1 MNTPNLRI
9 RAGHPDF
16 LDLTWEKSLAE
27 WDHPRRLHLPKG
39 ISRHEVRFFG
49 YDTGIYAVKEISART
64 ARHEFEILRR
74 LEDIEAP
81 SVLPVGI
88 VERPWLDEDEEQSGA
103 VITEYLQH
111 AFSYRELLSGPGFGE
126 RRRQML
132 DAFALLLVELH
143 LLGCYWGD
151 CSLSNVLYRYDADQ
165 IAETMV
171 DAETAEMVP
180 ELSLGR
186 REDDIAIMIENV
198 AGGMADIAASRQVDL
213 DHADLTLGEDIA
225 ELYHWMWVYITHYS
239 LLPAP
244 ERFRIN
250 DRVRRIND
258 LGFEVVDLHL
268 STEEGG
274 HRLRIGVTVG
284 GRTFHQRRL
293 RELTG
298 VEASDEQSRQILNDL
313 AYYRADLAEMPA
325 DVAAIRWRAERFEP
339 LMAAI
344 RALTSRPSTDPVQAY
359 CDFLHH
365 RYVIST
371 SLGRDVPNDEAF
383 DDWVR
388 EGQPGYPI

>member
-1 MNTPNLRI
+1 
-9 RAGHPDF
+9 
-16 LDLTWEKSLAE
+16 
-27 WDHPRRLHLPKG
+27 
-39 ISRHEVRFFG
+39 
-49 YDTGIYAVKEISART
+49 
-64 ARHEFEILRR
+64 
-74 LEDIEAP
+74 
-81 SVLPVGI
+81 
-88 VERPWLDEDEEQSGA
+88 
-103 VITEYLQH
+103 
-111 AFSYRELLSGPGFGE
+111 
-126 RRRQML
+126 
-132 DAFALLLVELH
+132 
-143 LLGCYWGD
+143 LLGCLWGD
-151 CSLSNVLYRYDADQ
+151 CSLSKVLYRCDADQ
-165 IAETMV
+165 IAVTMG

-186 REDDIAIMIENV
+186 REHDITIMIENV

-213 DHADLTLGEDIA
+213 DHADLALGEDIA
-225 ELYHWMWVYITHYS
+225 ERYHRLWVEITHDE
-239 LLPAP
+239 LIPVT

-258 LGFEVVDLHL
+258 LGFEVKDLQL

-325 DVAAIRWRAERFEP
+325 GVAAIRWRAERFEP

-344 RALTSRPSTDPVQAY
+344 RALTSRPAADPVQAY
-359 CDFLHH
+359 SDFLHH
-365 RYVIST
+365 RYLISA